1 MKLIKCI
8 IQFFFKKESMQSIDK
23 EKLTLFKRGDVILF
37 TNPKYPNHPV
47 KGMIITVKSDLYT
60 IKWFDS
66 VNCIADQ
73 TKHYITTRSKL
84 LFSS

>member
-8 IQFFFKKESMQSIDK
+8 IQFFSKKKSISSIDK
-23 EKLTLFKRGDVILF
+23 EKLTAFKRGDVILF
-37 TNPKYPNHPV
+37 TNPKFPKHPV
-47 KGMIITVKSDLYT
+47 KGMIITVKRDLYT

-66 VNCIADQ
+66 VNCVADQ
-73 TKHYITTRSKL
+73 TKYYIMARSKL

>member
-1 MKLIKCI
+1 MKLLIEYIIK
-8 IQFFFKKESMQSIDK
+8 FFSKKESMPIK
-23 EKLTLFKRGDVILF
+23 IEKHTAFKSGDVILF